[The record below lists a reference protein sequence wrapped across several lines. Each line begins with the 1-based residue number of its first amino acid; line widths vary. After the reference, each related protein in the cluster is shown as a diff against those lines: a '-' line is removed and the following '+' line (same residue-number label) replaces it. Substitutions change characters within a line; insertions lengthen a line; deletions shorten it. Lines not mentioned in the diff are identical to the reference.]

1 MSSDSLTAEG
11 WQNRRKEGYVRVGGP
26 GTAAQSCGY
35 PIPGGIQGRMGP
47 GQPELVGG
55 NQPTAGG
62 GTGSPLRSPP
72 TQPFCDSVIYLGYS
86 FTLLGT
92 MPIE

>member
-35 PIPGGIQGRMGP
+35 PIPGGIQGRMG
-47 GQPELVGG
+47 L
-55 NQPTAGG
+55 
-62 GTGSPLRSPP
+62 GSLSWWGATSPR
-72 TQPFCDSVIYLGYS
+72 QGVERDHL
-86 FTLLGT
+86 
-92 MPIE
+92 